1 MARPRVDKTL
11 GELARRRVDLSSA
24 HFGLAFMPLSQAAPG
39 SDETPRSGQPRS
51 GQPRPGQLATRL
63 AVSAPKRHLKRAVD
77 RNALKRV
84 AREAWRLADW
94 PAGCRPQVAM
104 LKLRRTDPEWKTMG
118 KSAIK
123 KGWRAEIDALLL
135 RLARRIAASGLA
147 AAGPEP
153 SPSGQGRLAP
163 LAGEQSAGGVSS

>member
-24 HFGLAFMPLSQAAPG
+24 HFGLAFMPVSQAVPGGDQSLESGRAPA
-39 SDETPRSGQPRS
+39 RF
-51 GQPRPGQLATRL
+51 

-77 RNALKRV
+77 RNTLKRV

-118 KSAIK
+118 KSAIR
-123 KGWRAEIDALLL
+123 KGWRAEIDALLV
-135 RLARRIAASGLA
+135 RLVRRVAASGLSATGPGPA
-147 AAGPEP
+147 AAPD
-153 SPSGQGRLAP
+153 QGRLAP
-163 LAGEQSAGGVSS
+163 PAGMPSAGGVSC

>member
-24 HFGLAFMPLSQAAPG
+24 HFGLAFMPVSQSVPEVDP
-39 SDETPRSGQPRS
+39 SPQSGHASARF
-51 GQPRPGQLATRL
+51 

-84 AREAWRLADW
+84 AREAGRLADW

-123 KGWRAEIDALLL
+123 KGWRAEIDALLV
-135 RLARRIAASGLA
+135 RLARRIAASGLSATGPGSA
-147 AAGPEP
+147 A
-153 SPSGQGRLAP
+153 SPDPGRLAP
-163 LAGEQSAGGVSS
+163 AVGGPSDGGVSS

>member
-11 GELARRRVDLSSA
+11 GELARRRVDLSSP
-24 HFGLAFMPLSQAAPG
+24 HFGLAFMPVPQGVCGTGDPLQSVQTVA
-39 SDETPRSGQPRS
+39 RF
-51 GQPRPGQLATRL
+51 

-94 PAGCRPQVAM
+94 PPGCRPQVAM
-104 LKLRRTDPEWKTMG
+104 LKLRRTDPDWKTMG

-123 KGWRAEIDALLL
+123 KGWRAEIDGLVA
-135 RLARRIAASGLA
+135 RLIRRVSASRLP
-147 AAGPEP
+147 AAGCG
-153 SPSGQGRLAP
+153 SPMPADGGAADPVPGAQTP
-163 LAGEQSAGGVSS
+163 AGDSR

>member
-11 GELARRRVDLSSA
+11 GELARKRVDLSSA
-24 HFGLAFMPLSQAAPG
+24 HFGLAFMLVPQGVPG
-39 SDETPRSGQPRS
+39 SGDPSQSGQLVARF
-51 GQPRPGQLATRL
+51 

-94 PAGCRPQVAM
+94 PPGCRPQVAM
-104 LKLRRTDPEWKTMG
+104 LKLRRTDPDWKTMG

-123 KGWRAEIDALLL
+123 KGWRAEIDALLT
-135 RLARRIAASGLA
+135 RLIRRVSAPRLPATGFGSSTPVDG
-147 AAGPEP
+147 
-153 SPSGQGRLAP
+153 GQGDPGPAAQAP
-163 LAGEQSAGGVSS
+163 AGDSR